1 MKWNAIITKS
11 QYEKALK
18 RVNEISRALPGS
30 EDEDELRLLSIL
42 IKDYENRQNE
52 MLGLDL
58 RTQIFQGP
66 QSLRFS
72 TH

>member
-58 RTQIFQGP
+58 RNQIFQGP